1 MRYMGG
7 KSRIAKEL
15 TKTMLDTS
23 AQREVYVEPF
33 VGGGTVAE
41 QMAPNFRSSWLSDV
55 HPDLVMMWDAVINDG
70 WIPPTAVSYEQ
81 YQELRYTKEPSA
93 LRGFVGFGCSFGG
106 RWFEGYARYKDT
118 NFAQSSH
125 NVVMR
130 QAKAIGSGG
139 PVQVSALDFRDISAP
154 TGSIVYCDP
163 PYADTK
169 GYSKTGVFPHAEFWE
184 KATEWSDA
192 GAQVFVSEYTAPED
206 WTVVWEKEV
215 VGQLDPRKQRDKPV
229 ERLFVHKGSHAARH
243 TAG

>member
-15 TKTMLDTS
+15 AAVMLSLSTER
-23 AQREVYVEPF
+23 QVYVEPF
-33 VGGGTVAE
+33 LGGGTVAE
-41 QMAPNFRSSWLSDV
+41 QMAPHFGFSLLSDV
-55 HPDLVMMWDAVINDG
+55 HPDLTLMWDAVINDG
-70 WIPPTAVSYEQ
+70 WVPPTAVSYEQ
-81 YQELRYTKEPSA
+81 YQELRYAKEPSA

-130 QAKAIGSGG
+130 QAKAIRSGG
-139 PVQVSALDFRDISAP
+139 SVMVDNLDFRDIGARKAV
-154 TGSIVYCDP
+154 IYCDP

-169 GYSKTGVFPHAEFWE
+169 GYSKTGAFPHDEFWV
-184 KATEWSDA
+184 KATEWSEN
-192 GAQVFVSEYTAPED
+192 GAQVFVSEYTAPDD
-206 WTVVWEKEV
+206 WVAVWGKEV

-229 ERLFVHKGSHAARH
+229 EKLFVHQGSHAARH
-243 TAG
+243 ITG